1 MTAYLVSP
9 AGTSVELFANVGGSG
24 QNFTNTT
31 LSDQAGT
38 SIATAAAPF
47 TGTFQPQGVLGTFD
61 GGQPNGTW
69 TLQINNDWN
78 TDSGTLNSWSLSLAS
93 AEPERGD
100 RRRRQLRNLQPAE
113 RDLPGGPRA
122 AVGLDGH
129 QSLSGVQPVTI
140 SNGDIVSNVDFVTT
154 EGTASQPPMLGG
166 IETTPLVYTQ
176 GDPATDITSALT
188 VSDAENSNLIGATVW
203 ISDYQNGQDLLG
215 FANTAKITGS
225 WNAATGI
232 LTLSGS
238 DTLADYQAALR
249 AVTYQDTSPNP
260 NSATRTVSFEANDGL
275 GDSNVVARY
284 IVWQIPNPAEMTV
297 QIGSGPTAIVAD
309 RGTSATLA
317 VWIMDSAQGLQ
328 SADLTI
334 TYDTS
339 RFTVAESGVT
349 ASTYVANLGWT
360 VTSTVDSAAGTIAVT
375 LSGGTALPAGPAELV
390 DLTFQV
396 LATAI
401 GGDSPLV
408 LVVSG
413 GAASQLNGGS
423 VAVTPVDGN
432 LAVFATDTWNG
443 STTGNLSDPANWVS
457 GVAPSTAG
465 DDLVL
470 GVPGFGPPTPSS
482 LVNDYPAGTLF
493 HSLTLDGGCTLSGNS
508 ALLDSTGSATILSQ
522 DGNTLS
528 LPLVLAADGTF
539 EDSWGSLAVEGP
551 LDNAGHLL
559 TIDAESYTTA
569 TIDGAISGSGGLVMS
584 GGGKLVLTAQND
596 YSGGTTVLAGTLQ
609 VTSSGALPSGTALIV
624 GSGAELL
631 FGSSAAGPSQFV
643 AAPASP
649 ATVVAQPSSPAEAPA
664 AVANTS
670 NLPAEPAG
678 PPFSAAIVQPASS
691 LAVTGPSQM
700 ATEAVRPEA
709 SALLPPAPR
718 SPQVRTAISPRTA
731 GVGRIAN
738 LSPFRPLGKGPHAAD
753 LPRPTISPAAW
764 AVFGEQSPAG
774 CQANDRFTLTA
785 AMVDLV
791 LSQRNC

>member
-1 MTAYLVSP
+1 
-9 AGTSVELFANVGGSG
+9 
-24 QNFTNTT
+24 
-31 LSDQAGT
+31 
-38 SIATAAAPF
+38 
-47 TGTFQPQGVLGTFD
+47 
-61 GGQPNGTW
+61 
-69 TLQINNDWN
+69 
-78 TDSGTLNSWSLSLAS
+78 
-93 AEPERGD
+93 
-100 RRRRQLRNLQPAE
+100 
-113 RDLPGGPRA
+113 
-122 AVGLDGH
+122 
-129 QSLSGVQPVTI
+129 
-140 SNGDIVSNVDFVTT
+140 
-154 EGTASQPPMLGG
+154 MLGG

-176 GDPATDITSALT
+176 GDRPRTRLGAYGQRRGK
-188 VSDAENSNLIGATVW
+188 SNLIGATVW
-203 ISDYQNGQDLLG
+203 ISGNYQSGQDVLS
-215 FANTAKITGS
+215 FAPRPNHGS
-225 WNAATGI
+225 WNAATGT

-249 AVTYQDTSPNP
+249 AVKYDDTSSDPFNAHP
-260 NSATRTVSFEANDGL
+260 STVSFEVDDGQ
-275 GDSNVVARY
+275 GESNVVARY

-631 FGSSAAGPSQFV
+631 FGSSAAGTVSVRRSSRQPRHGCCTTVQRRQRPRRPWQTRAICRPNRRALRSRRRSCSLLQ
-643 AAPASP
+643 AWLSPDPARWR
-649 ATVVAQPSSPAEAPA
+649 
-664 AVANTS
+664 
-670 NLPAEPAG
+670 
-678 PPFSAAIVQPASS
+678 
-691 LAVTGPSQM
+691 
-700 ATEAVRPEA
+700 TEAVRPEA

-753 LPRPTISPAAW
+753 LPQPTISPAAW

-791 LSQRNC
+791 LSQRNSLEVGASEVQISDASADPSSFIPHPSFFPLHPSLFVK